1 MMSTLFICINIS
13 KMIIKILT
21 KGGKAMVEQ
30 YQKNIKQKLTV
41 VPMEPGCYLM
51 KDRNNQII
59 YVGKA
64 KKLRNR
70 LRSYFT
76 GAHDAKTT
84 RLVGEIRNFEYIVTS
99 SETESLLLEL
109 NLIKQYQPRYNILL
123 KDDKSYPFIKITKE
137 KHPKLIV
144 TRTVKKGSGKYF
156 GPYPNA
162 YSAQETKKL
171 LDRIYP
177 FRKCDKMPDKLCLYY
192 HIGQCM
198 GPCVYPVDLNKYAEM
213 TKEITDFLNGED
225 KTIMRNLE
233 QKMQDASENLDF
245 EQAKEYRDLI
255 QHIQN
260 LTKKQKITSTDNTVR
275 DIFGYSVSKGWMC
288 IQVFFIRQ
296 GNMIKR
302 DATMIPLQ
310 QTEEEEFYTFIGQF
324 YDLNQHILP
333 KEVHIPKHLDSKVI
347 QSVVDTKII
356 QPQKGKKKEMVDLAN
371 HNAELSL
378 ENKFELIAKDESRTI
393 KAIEEIGDRMG
404 IQTPIRIEAFDNS
417 NIQGVD
423 PVSAMVSFV
432 DGKPNKKGYRKYKIK
447 SVAGPDDYKSMREV
461 VRRRYSRVLNEGL
474 PLPDLIIVDGGK
486 GHMNGVID
494 VLENELGLDIPVAG
508 LKKNDKHQ
516 TADLLYGKEAEIVP
530 LKKNSQAFYLLQR
543 IQDEV
548 HRFAITF
555 HRQTRQKT
563 GLQSVL
569 DTVEGIGAKRKTK
582 LLRTFGSIKKMKD
595 ASIEEL
601 QQSGLPLNVAK
612 NLHDALHDNSDKKN

>member
-1 MMSTLFICINIS
+1 METY
-13 KMIIKILT
+13 KEEIK
-21 KGGKAMVEQ
+21 
-30 YQKNIKQKLTV
+30 NKLSV

-51 KDRNNQII
+51 KDRNDQVI

-76 GAHDAKTT
+76 GAHDTKTT
-84 RLVGEIRNFEYIVTS
+84 RLVAEIRNFEFIVTS
-99 SETESLLLEL
+99 DETESLLLEL

-137 KHPKLIV
+137 KYPRLVV
-144 TRTVKKGSGKYF
+144 TRRVKKGTGKYF

-192 HIGQCM
+192 HIGQCL
-198 GPCVYPVDLNKYAEM
+198 GPCVYDVDLEKYAEM
-213 TKEITDFLNGED
+213 TREISDFLNGED
-225 KTIMRNLE
+225 QTILKNLE
-233 QKMQDASENLDF
+233 NRMQQASEDLDF

-255 QHIQN
+255 QHIHN
-260 LTKKQKITSTDNTVR
+260 LTRKQKIMSPDKSTR
-275 DIFGYSVSKGWMC
+275 DVFGYSVSKGWMC
-288 IQVFFIRQ
+288 MQVFFIRQ

-324 YDLNQHILP
+324 YELNQHLLP
-333 KEVHIPKHLDSKVI
+333 KEVHVPKNLDKDI
-347 QSVVDTKII
+347 IKSVVDTKIV
-356 QPQKGKKKEMVDLAN
+356 QPVRGKKKEMVDLAN
-371 HNAELSL
+371 HNAEVSL
-378 ENKFELIAKDESRTI
+378 DNKFELIARDESRTV
-393 KAIEEIGDRMG
+393 KAIEELGDRMG

-447 SVAGPDDYKSMREV
+447 TVEGPDDYKSMREV
-461 VRRRYSRVLNEGL
+461 VRRRYTRVLNEGT

-486 GHMNGVID
+486 GHMSGVID

-508 LKKNDKHQ
+508 LRKNDKHR
-516 TADLLYGKEAEIVP
+516 TSEILYGEQAEVVP

-555 HRQTRQKT
+555 HRQTRQKS
-563 GLQSVL
+563 GLKSVL
-569 DTVEGIGAKRKTK
+569 DTVEGIGAKRKTR
-582 LLRTFGSIKKMKD
+582 LLRTFGSIKKMRE
-595 ASIEEL
+595 APIEDL
-601 QQSGLPLNVAK
+601 KGAGLPQKVAE
-612 NLHDALHDNSDKKN
+612 NLQAALEEKKS

>member
-1 MMSTLFICINIS
+1 MEDY
-13 KMIIKILT
+13 KQRIK
-21 KGGKAMVEQ
+21 
-30 YQKNIKQKLTV
+30 NKLNV

-51 KDRNNQII
+51 KDRNDQVI

-76 GAHDAKTT
+76 GAHDAETT
-84 RLVGEIRNFEYIVTS
+84 RLVGEIRRFEFIVTS

-137 KHPKLIV
+137 KYPRLLV
-144 TRTVKKGSGKYF
+144 TRTVKQGTGKYF

-177 FRKCDKMPDKLCLYY
+177 YRKCDKMPDKLCLYY
-192 HIGQCM
+192 HIGQCL
-198 GPCVYPVDLNKYAEM
+198 GPCVYDVDLSKYAQM

-225 KTIMRNLE
+225 KTILKSLE
-233 QKMQDASENLDF
+233 ERMLTASESLDF
-245 EQAKEYRDLI
+245 ERAKEYRDLI

-260 LTKKQKITSTDNTVR
+260 LTNKQKIMSSDKTIR
-275 DIFGYSVSKGWMC
+275 DVFGYSVDKGWMC

-302 DATMIPLQ
+302 DTTMIPLQ

-324 YDLNQHILP
+324 YSLNQHILP
-333 KEVHIPKHLDSKVI
+333 KEVHVPRNLDKEMI
-347 QSVVDTKII
+347 QPVVDTKIV
-356 QPQKGKKKEMVDLAN
+356 QPARGPKKDMVDLAA
-371 HNAELSL
+371 HNAKVSL
-378 ENKFELIAKDESRTI
+378 NNKFELISRDESRTI
-393 KAIEEIGDRMG
+393 KAIEELGTQMG

-423 PVSAMVSFV
+423 PVSAMVTFV
-432 DGKPNKKGYRKYKIK
+432 DGKPDKKNYRKYKIK
-447 SVAGPDDYKSMREV
+447 TVKGPDDYKSMREV

-494 VLENELGLDIPVAG
+494 VLQNELGLDIPVAG
-508 LKKNDKHQ
+508 LQKNDKHQ
-516 TADLLYGKEAEIVP
+516 TSELLYGASAEIVP
-530 LKKNSQAFYLLQR
+530 LKKNSQAFYLLHR

-563 GLQSVL
+563 GLKSIL
-569 DTVEGIGAKRKTK
+569 DDIDGIGNKRKTL
-582 LLRTFGSIKKMKD
+582 LLRSFGSIKKMKEATLED
-595 ASIEEL
+595 FKNIGIPE
-601 QQSGLPLNVAK
+601 NVAK
-612 NLHDALHDNSDKKN
+612 NLHEQLHK

>member
-1 MMSTLFICINIS
+1 MEDY
-13 KMIIKILT
+13 KQRIK
-21 KGGKAMVEQ
+21 
-30 YQKNIKQKLTV
+30 NKLNV

-51 KDRNNQII
+51 KDRNDQVI

-76 GAHDAKTT
+76 GAHDDKTT
-84 RLVGEIRNFEYIVTS
+84 RLVGEIRRFEFIVTS

-137 KHPKLIV
+137 KYPRLLV
-144 TRTVKKGSGKYF
+144 TRTVKQGTGKYF

-177 FRKCDKMPDKLCLYY
+177 YRKCDKMPDKLCLYY
-192 HIGQCM
+192 HIGQCL
-198 GPCVYPVDLNKYAEM
+198 GPCVYDVDLSKYAQM

-225 KTIMRNLE
+225 KTILKSLE
-233 QKMQDASENLDF
+233 ERMLTASESLDF
-245 EQAKEYRDLI
+245 ERAKEYRDLI

-260 LTKKQKITSTDNTVR
+260 LTNKQKIMSSDKTIR
-275 DIFGYSVSKGWMC
+275 DVFGYSVDKGWMC

-302 DATMIPLQ
+302 DTTMIPLQ

-324 YDLNQHILP
+324 YSLNQHILP
-333 KEVHIPKHLDSKVI
+333 KEVHVPRNLDKEMI
-347 QSVVDTKII
+347 QSVVDTKIV
-356 QPQKGKKKEMVDLAN
+356 QPARGPKKDMVDLAA
-371 HNAELSL
+371 HNAKVSL
-378 ENKFELIAKDESRTI
+378 NNKFELISRDESRTI
-393 KAIEEIGDRMG
+393 KAIEELGTQMG

-423 PVSAMVSFV
+423 PVSAMVTFV
-432 DGKPNKKGYRKYKIK
+432 DGKPDKKNYRKYKIK
-447 SVAGPDDYKSMREV
+447 TVKGPDDYKSMREV

-494 VLENELGLDIPVAG
+494 VLQNELGLDIPVAG
-508 LKKNDKHQ
+508 LQKNDKHQ
-516 TADLLYGKEAEIVP
+516 TSELLYGASAEIVP
-530 LKKNSQAFYLLQR
+530 LKKNSQAFYLLHR

-563 GLQSVL
+563 GLKSIL
-569 DTVEGIGAKRKTK
+569 DDIDGIGNKRKTL
-582 LLRTFGSIKKMKD
+582 LLRSFGSIKKMKEATLED
-595 ASIEEL
+595 FKNIGIPE
-601 QQSGLPLNVAK
+601 NVAK
-612 NLHDALHDNSDKKN
+612 NLHEQLHK

>member
-1 MMSTLFICINIS
+1 MEDY
-13 KMIIKILT
+13 KQRIK
-21 KGGKAMVEQ
+21 
-30 YQKNIKQKLTV
+30 NKLNV

-51 KDRNNQII
+51 KDRNDQVI

-76 GAHDAKTT
+76 GAHDAKIT
-84 RLVGEIRNFEYIVTS
+84 RLVGEIRRFEFIVTS

-137 KHPKLIV
+137 KYPRLLV
-144 TRTVKKGSGKYF
+144 TRTVKQGTGKYF

-177 FRKCDKMPDKLCLYY
+177 YRKCDKMPDKLCLYY
-192 HIGQCM
+192 HIGQCL
-198 GPCVYPVDLNKYAEM
+198 GPCVYDVDLSKYAQM

-225 KTIMRNLE
+225 KTILKSLE
-233 QKMQDASENLDF
+233 ERMLTASESLDF
-245 EQAKEYRDLI
+245 ERAKEYRDLI

-260 LTKKQKITSTDNTVR
+260 LTNKQKIMSSDKTIR
-275 DIFGYSVSKGWMC
+275 DVFGYSVDKGWMC

-302 DATMIPLQ
+302 DTTMIPLQ

-324 YDLNQHILP
+324 YSLNQHILP
-333 KEVHIPKHLDSKVI
+333 KEVHVPRNLDKEMI
-347 QSVVDTKII
+347 QSVVDTKIV
-356 QPQKGKKKEMVDLAN
+356 QPARGPKKDMVDLAA
-371 HNAELSL
+371 HNAKVSL
-378 ENKFELIAKDESRTI
+378 NNKFELISRDESRTI
-393 KAIEEIGDRMG
+393 KAIEELGTQMG

-423 PVSAMVSFV
+423 PVSAMVTFI
-432 DGKPNKKGYRKYKIK
+432 DGKPDKKNYRKYKIK
-447 SVAGPDDYKSMREV
+447 TVKGPDDYKSMREV

-494 VLENELGLDIPVAG
+494 VLQNELGLDIPVAG
-508 LKKNDKHQ
+508 LQKNDKHQ
-516 TADLLYGKEAEIVP
+516 TSELLYGASAEIVP
-530 LKKNSQAFYLLQR
+530 LKKNSQAFYLLHR

-563 GLQSVL
+563 GLKSIL
-569 DTVEGIGAKRKTK
+569 DDIDGIGNKRKTL
-582 LLRTFGSIKKMKD
+582 LLRSFGSIKKMKEATLED
-595 ASIEEL
+595 FKNIGIPE
-601 QQSGLPLNVAK
+601 NVAK
-612 NLHDALHDNSDKKN
+612 NLHEQLHK

>member
-1 MMSTLFICINIS
+1 METY
-13 KMIIKILT
+13 KEEIK
-21 KGGKAMVEQ
+21 
-30 YQKNIKQKLTV
+30 NKLSV

-51 KDRNNQII
+51 KDRNDQVI

-76 GAHDAKTT
+76 GAHDTKTT
-84 RLVGEIRNFEYIVTS
+84 RLVAEIRNFEFIVTS
-99 SETESLLLEL
+99 DETESLLLEL

-137 KHPKLIV
+137 KYPRLVV
-144 TRTVKKGSGKYF
+144 TRRVKKGTGKYF

-192 HIGQCM
+192 YIGQCL
-198 GPCVYPVDLNKYAEM
+198 GPCVYDVDLEKYAEM
-213 TKEITDFLNGED
+213 TREISDFLNGED
-225 KTIMRNLE
+225 QTILKNLE
-233 QKMQDASENLDF
+233 NRMQQASEDLDF

-255 QHIQN
+255 QHIHN
-260 LTKKQKITSTDNTVR
+260 LTRKQKIMSPDKSTR
-275 DIFGYSVSKGWMC
+275 DVFGYSVSKGWMC
-288 IQVFFIRQ
+288 VQVFFIRQ

-324 YDLNQHILP
+324 YELNQHLLP
-333 KEVHIPKHLDSKVI
+333 KEVHVPKNLDKNI
-347 QSVVDTKII
+347 IKSVVDTKIV
-356 QPQKGKKKEMVDLAN
+356 QPVRGKKKEMVDLAN
-371 HNAELSL
+371 HNAEVSL
-378 ENKFELIAKDESRTI
+378 DNKFELIARDESRTV
-393 KAIEEIGDRMG
+393 KAIEELGDRMG

-447 SVAGPDDYKSMREV
+447 TVEGPDDYKSMREV
-461 VRRRYSRVLNEGL
+461 VRRRYTRVLNEGT

-486 GHMNGVID
+486 GHMSGVID

-508 LKKNDKHQ
+508 LRKNDKHR
-516 TADLLYGKEAEIVP
+516 TSEILYGEQAEVVP

-555 HRQTRQKT
+555 HRQTRQKS
-563 GLQSVL
+563 GLKSVL
-569 DTVEGIGAKRKTK
+569 DTVEGIGAKRKTR
-582 LLRTFGSIKKMKD
+582 LLRTFGSIKKMRE
-595 ASIEEL
+595 APIEDL
-601 QQSGLPLNVAK
+601 KGAGLPQKVAE
-612 NLHDALHDNSDKKN
+612 NLQAALEEKKS

>member
-1 MMSTLFICINIS
+1 METYQ
-13 KMIIKILT
+13 
-21 KGGKAMVEQ
+21 EQ
-30 YQKNIKQKLTV
+30 IKQKLTV

-51 KDRNNQII
+51 KDRNNQVI

-84 RLVGEIRNFEYIVTS
+84 RLVSEIRNFEYIVTS

-144 TRTVKKGSGKYF
+144 TRTVKKGTGKYF

-198 GPCVYPVDLNKYAEM
+198 GPCVYPVDQSKYAEM
-213 TKEITDFLNGED
+213 TREISDFLNGED
-225 KTIMRNLE
+225 KTILRNLE
-233 QKMQDASENLDF
+233 ERMQKASEELDF
-245 EQAKEYRDLI
+245 ERAKEYRDLI
-255 QHIQN
+255 EHINN
-260 LTKKQKITSTDNTVR
+260 LTKKQKIISKDYTVR
-275 DIFGYSVSKGWMC
+275 DVFGYSVSKGWMC
-288 IQVFFIRQ
+288 IQVFFVRQ

-333 KEVHIPKHLDSKVI
+333 KEVHVPKNLNKDVI
-347 QSVVDTKII
+347 NSVVDTKIV

-371 HNAELSL
+371 HNAEITLD
-378 ENKFELIAKDESRTI
+378 NKFELIAKDESRTV
-393 KAIEEIGDRMG
+393 KAIEELGDRMG

-447 SVAGPDDYKSMREV
+447 SVEGPDDYKSMREV
-461 VRRRYSRVLNEGL
+461 VRRRYTRVLNEGT

-486 GHMNGVID
+486 GHMSGVID

-516 TADLLYGKEAEIVP
+516 TSDLLYGASAEVVP
-530 LKKNSQAFYLLQR
+530 LKKNSQAFYLLHR

-569 DTVEGIGAKRKTK
+569 DTVDGIGSKRKTK
-582 LLRTFGSIKKMKD
+582 LLRTFGSIKKMKE
-595 ASIEEL
+595 ASVEDFTKV
-601 QQSGLPLNVAK
+601 GLPKNVAK
-612 NLHDALHDNSDKKN
+612 NLYDALNN

>member
-1 MMSTLFICINIS
+1 METY
-13 KMIIKILT
+13 KEEIK
-21 KGGKAMVEQ
+21 
-30 YQKNIKQKLTV
+30 NKLSV

-51 KDRNNQII
+51 KDRNDQVI

-76 GAHDAKTT
+76 GAHDTKTT
-84 RLVGEIRNFEYIVTS
+84 RLVAEIRNFEFIVTS
-99 SETESLLLEL
+99 DETESLLLEL

-137 KHPKLIV
+137 KYPRLVV
-144 TRTVKKGSGKYF
+144 TRRVKKGTGKYF

-192 HIGQCM
+192 HIGQCL
-198 GPCVYPVDLNKYAEM
+198 GPCVYDVDLDKYAEM
-213 TKEITDFLNGED
+213 TREISDFLNGED
-225 KTIMRNLE
+225 QTILKNLE
-233 QKMQDASENLDF
+233 NRMQQASEDLDF

-255 QHIQN
+255 QHIHN
-260 LTKKQKITSTDNTVR
+260 LTRKQKIMSPDKSTR
-275 DIFGYSVSKGWMC
+275 DVFGYSVSKGWMC
-288 IQVFFIRQ
+288 VQVFFIRQ

-324 YDLNQHILP
+324 YELNQHLLP
-333 KEVHIPKHLDSKVI
+333 KEVHVPKNLDKNI
-347 QSVVDTKII
+347 IKSVVDTKIV
-356 QPQKGKKKEMVDLAN
+356 QPVRGKKKEMVDLAN
-371 HNAELSL
+371 HNAEVSL
-378 ENKFELIAKDESRTI
+378 DNKFELIARDESRTV
-393 KAIEEIGDRMG
+393 KAIEELGDRMG

-447 SVAGPDDYKSMREV
+447 TVEGPDDYKSMREV
-461 VRRRYSRVLNEGL
+461 VRRRYTRVLNEGT

-486 GHMNGVID
+486 GHMSGVID

-508 LKKNDKHQ
+508 LRKNDKHR
-516 TADLLYGKEAEIVP
+516 TSEILYGEQAEVVP

-555 HRQTRQKT
+555 HRQTRQKS
-563 GLQSVL
+563 GLKSVL
-569 DTVEGIGAKRKTK
+569 DTVDGIGAKRKTR
-582 LLRTFGSIKKMKD
+582 LLRTFGSIKKMRE
-595 ASIEEL
+595 APIEDL
-601 QQSGLPLNVAK
+601 KGAGLPQKVAE
-612 NLHDALHDNSDKKN
+612 NLQAALEEKKS

>member
-1 MMSTLFICINIS
+1 METY
-13 KMIIKILT
+13 KEEIK
-21 KGGKAMVEQ
+21 
-30 YQKNIKQKLTV
+30 NKLSV

-51 KDRNNQII
+51 KDRNDQVI

-76 GAHDAKTT
+76 GAHDTKTT
-84 RLVGEIRNFEYIVTS
+84 RLVAEIRNFEFIVTS
-99 SETESLLLEL
+99 DETESLLLEL

-137 KHPKLIV
+137 KYPRLV
-144 TRTVKKGSGKYF
+144 ATRRVKKGTGKYF

-192 HIGQCM
+192 HIGQCL
-198 GPCVYPVDLNKYAEM
+198 GPCVYDVDLEKYAEM
-213 TKEITDFLNGED
+213 TREISDFLNGED
-225 KTIMRNLE
+225 QTILKNLE
-233 QKMQDASENLDF
+233 NRMQQASEDLDF

-255 QHIQN
+255 QHIHN
-260 LTKKQKITSTDNTVR
+260 LTRKQKIMSPDKSTR
-275 DIFGYSVSKGWMC
+275 DVFGYSVSKGWMC
-288 IQVFFIRQ
+288 VQVFFIRQ

-324 YDLNQHILP
+324 YELNQHLLP
-333 KEVHIPKHLDSKVI
+333 KEVHVPKNLDKDI
-347 QSVVDTKII
+347 IKSVVDTKIV
-356 QPQKGKKKEMVDLAN
+356 QPVRGKKKEMVDLAN
-371 HNAELSL
+371 HNAEVSL
-378 ENKFELIAKDESRTI
+378 DNKFELIARDESRTV
-393 KAIEEIGDRMG
+393 KAIEELGDRMG

-447 SVAGPDDYKSMREV
+447 TVEGPDDYKSMREV
-461 VRRRYSRVLNEGL
+461 VRRRYTRVLIEGT

-486 GHMNGVID
+486 GHMSGVID

-508 LKKNDKHQ
+508 LRKNDKHR
-516 TADLLYGKEAEIVP
+516 TSEILYGEQAEVVP

-555 HRQTRQKT
+555 HRQTRQKS
-563 GLQSVL
+563 GLKSVL
-569 DTVEGIGAKRKTK
+569 DTVEGIGAKRKTR
-582 LLRTFGSIKKMKD
+582 LLRTFGSIKKMRE
-595 ASIEEL
+595 APIEDL
-601 QQSGLPLNVAK
+601 KGAGLPQKVAE
-612 NLHDALHDNSDKKN
+612 NLQAALEEKKS

>member
-1 MMSTLFICINIS
+1 MEDY
-13 KMIIKILT
+13 KQRIK
-21 KGGKAMVEQ
+21 
-30 YQKNIKQKLTV
+30 NKLNV

-51 KDRNNQII
+51 KDRNDQVI

-84 RLVGEIRNFEYIVTS
+84 RLVGEIRHFEFIVTS

-137 KHPKLIV
+137 KYPRLLV
-144 TRTVKKGSGKYF
+144 TRTVKQGTGKYF

-177 FRKCDKMPDKLCLYY
+177 YRKCDKMPDKLCLYY
-192 HIGQCM
+192 HIGQCL
-198 GPCVYPVDLNKYAEM
+198 GPCVYDVDLSKYAQM

-225 KTIMRNLE
+225 KTILKSLE
-233 QKMQDASENLDF
+233 ERMLTASESLDF
-245 EQAKEYRDLI
+245 ERAEEYRDLI

-260 LTKKQKITSTDNTVR
+260 LTNKQKIMSSDKTIR
-275 DIFGYSVSKGWMC
+275 DVFGYSVDKGWMC

-302 DATMIPLQ
+302 DTTMIPLQ

-324 YDLNQHILP
+324 YSLNQHILP
-333 KEVHIPKHLDSKVI
+333 KEVHVPRNLDKEMI
-347 QSVVDTKII
+347 QSVVDTKIV
-356 QPQKGKKKEMVDLAN
+356 QPARGPKKEMVDLAA
-371 HNAELSL
+371 HNAKVSL
-378 ENKFELIAKDESRTI
+378 NNKFELISRDESRTI
-393 KAIEEIGDRMG
+393 KAIEELGTQMA

-423 PVSAMVSFV
+423 PVSAMVTFI
-432 DGKPNKKGYRKYKIK
+432 DGKPDKKNYRKYKIK
-447 SVAGPDDYKSMREV
+447 TVKGPDDYKSMREV

-494 VLENELGLDIPVAG
+494 VLQNELGLDIPVAG
-508 LKKNDKHQ
+508 LQKNDKHQ
-516 TADLLYGKEAEIVP
+516 TSELLYGASAEIVP
-530 LKKNSQAFYLLQR
+530 LKKNSQAFYLLHR

-563 GLQSVL
+563 GLKSIL
-569 DTVEGIGAKRKTK
+569 DDIDGIGSKRKTL
-582 LLRTFGSIKKMKD
+582 LLRSFGSIKKMKEATLED
-595 ASIEEL
+595 FKNLGIPE
-601 QQSGLPLNVAK
+601 NVAK
-612 NLHDALHDNSDKKN
+612 NLHEQLHK

>member
-1 MMSTLFICINIS
+1 METY
-13 KMIIKILT
+13 KEEIK
-21 KGGKAMVEQ
+21 
-30 YQKNIKQKLTV
+30 NKLSV

-51 KDRNNQII
+51 KDRNDQVI

-76 GAHDAKTT
+76 GAHDTKTT
-84 RLVGEIRNFEYIVTS
+84 RLVAEIRNFEFIVTS
-99 SETESLLLEL
+99 DETESLLLEL

-137 KHPKLIV
+137 KYPRLVV
-144 TRTVKKGSGKYF
+144 TRRVKKGTGKYF

-177 FRKCDKMPDKLCLYY
+177 FCKCDKMPDKLCLYY
-192 HIGQCM
+192 HIGQCL
-198 GPCVYPVDLNKYAEM
+198 GPCVYDVDLEKYAEM
-213 TKEITDFLNGED
+213 TREISDFLNGED
-225 KTIMRNLE
+225 QTILKNLE
-233 QKMQDASENLDF
+233 NRMQQASEDLDF

-255 QHIQN
+255 QHIHN
-260 LTKKQKITSTDNTVR
+260 LTRKQKIMSPDKSTR
-275 DIFGYSVSKGWMC
+275 DVFGYSVSKGWMC
-288 IQVFFIRQ
+288 VQVFFIRQ
-296 GNMIKR
+296 GNMIKH

-324 YDLNQHILP
+324 YELNQHLLP
-333 KEVHIPKHLDSKVI
+333 KEVHVPKNLDKNI
-347 QSVVDTKII
+347 IKSVVDTKIV
-356 QPQKGKKKEMVDLAN
+356 QPVRGKKKEMVDLAN
-371 HNAELSL
+371 HNAEVSL
-378 ENKFELIAKDESRTI
+378 DNKFELIARDESRTV
-393 KAIEEIGDRMG
+393 KAIEELGDRMG

-447 SVAGPDDYKSMREV
+447 TVEGPDDYKSMREV
-461 VRRRYSRVLNEGL
+461 VRRRYTRVLNEGT

-486 GHMNGVID
+486 GHMSGVID

-508 LKKNDKHQ
+508 LRKNDKHR
-516 TADLLYGKEAEIVP
+516 TSEILYGEQAEVVP

-555 HRQTRQKT
+555 HRQTRQKS
-563 GLQSVL
+563 GLKSVL
-569 DTVEGIGAKRKTK
+569 DTVEGIGAKRKTR
-582 LLRTFGSIKKMKD
+582 LLRTFGSIKKMREAPIEDLKD
-595 ASIEEL
+595 A
-601 QQSGLPLNVAK
+601 GLPQKVAE
-612 NLHDALHDNSDKKN
+612 NLQAALEEKKS

>member
-1 MMSTLFICINIS
+1 MEDYKQS
-13 KMIIKILT
+13 IK
-21 KGGKAMVEQ
+21 
-30 YQKNIKQKLTV
+30 NKLNV

-51 KDRNNQII
+51 KDRNNQVI

-84 RLVGEIRNFEYIVTS
+84 RLVGEIRQFEFIVTS

-137 KHPKLIV
+137 KYPRLLV
-144 TRTVKKGSGKYF
+144 TRTVKQGTGKYF

-177 FRKCDKMPDKLCLYY
+177 YRKCDKMPDKLCLYY
-192 HIGQCM
+192 HIGQCL
-198 GPCVYPVDLNKYAEM
+198 GPCVYDVDLSKYAQM

-225 KTIMRNLE
+225 KTILKSLE
-233 QKMQDASENLDF
+233 ERMLTASESLDF
-245 EQAKEYRDLI
+245 ERAKEYRDLI

-260 LTKKQKITSTDNTVR
+260 LTNKQKIMSADKTIR
-275 DIFGYSVSKGWMC
+275 DVFGYSVDKGWMC

-302 DATMIPLQ
+302 DTTMIPLQ

-324 YDLNQHILP
+324 YSLNQHILP
-333 KEVHIPKHLDSKVI
+333 KEVHVPRNLDKEMI
-347 QSVVDTKII
+347 QSVVDTKIV
-356 QPQKGKKKEMVDLAN
+356 QPARGPKKEMVDLAA
-371 HNAELSL
+371 HNAKVSL
-378 ENKFELIAKDESRTI
+378 NNKFELISRDESRTI
-393 KAIEEIGDRMG
+393 KAIEELGTQMG

-423 PVSAMVSFV
+423 PVSAMVTFV
-432 DGKPNKKGYRKYKIK
+432 DGKPDKKNYRKYKIK
-447 SVAGPDDYKSMREV
+447 TVQGPDDYKSMREV
-461 VRRRYSRVLNEGL
+461 VRRRYTRVLNEGL

-494 VLENELGLDIPVAG
+494 VLQNELGLDIPVAG
-508 LKKNDKHQ
+508 LQKNDKHQ
-516 TADLLYGKEAEIVP
+516 TSELLYGASAEIVP
-530 LKKNSQAFYLLQR
+530 LKKNSQAFYLLHR

-563 GLQSVL
+563 GLKSIL
-569 DTVEGIGAKRKTK
+569 DDIDGIGSKRKTL
-582 LLRTFGSIKKMKD
+582 LLRTFGSIKKMKEATLED
-595 ASIEEL
+595 LKNIGIPE
-601 QQSGLPLNVAK
+601 NVAK
-612 NLHDALHDNSDKKN
+612 NLQDQLHK